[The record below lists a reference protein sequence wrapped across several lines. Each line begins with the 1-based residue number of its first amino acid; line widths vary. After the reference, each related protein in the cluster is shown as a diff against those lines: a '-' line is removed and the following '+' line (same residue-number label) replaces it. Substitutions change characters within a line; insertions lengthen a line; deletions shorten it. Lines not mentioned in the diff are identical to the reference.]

1 MSGTKL
7 ISKTAKCELS
17 VELRDFYK
25 QNVTASSENCFDI
38 CKSTVAQ
45 SSSPK
50 WFLERKLRIT
60 ASKGHFIANGRRT
73 ETRIKYFLTKLKDNE
88 NLLYGREQEPFAKN
102 KFQELTQAKLVN
114 VGLVVKPNQPWLSA
128 TPDALFKD
136 ENDNICVLEIKCP
149 SSCKDSIICVPYIER
164 GTELKKSH
172 NYYTQCQIQMYV
184 TGTRQCHFFV
194 YSSCDFQKIVVLFD
208 EEFL

>member
-1 MSGTKL
+1 MVTWKWYVCVYLLTERGSCESIFLTGQILVLWFYFFLVIGVLFNYRSITMSGTKL

-60 ASKGHFIANGRRT
+60 ASKGHFIANERRT
-73 ETRIKYFLTKLKDNE
+73 ETRIKYFLTKIKTMKTFYMVGNKSPLPRIN
-88 NLLYGREQEPFAKN
+88 FKN
-102 KFQELTQAKLVN
+102 
-114 VGLVVKPNQPWLSA
+114 
-128 TPDALFKD
+128 
-136 ENDNICVLEIKCP
+136 
-149 SSCKDSIICVPYIER
+149 
-164 GTELKKSH
+164 
-172 NYYTQCQIQMYV
+172 
-184 TGTRQCHFFV
+184 
-194 YSSCDFQKIVVLFD
+194 
-208 EEFL
+208 